1 MKSWLKPTLLLSA
14 VLMLILISA
23 CDPVPNCVGPYNIT
37 KTDDTNDGVC
47 STGDCSLREAVL
59 NANVCSGTQTINLP
73 AGNYVLTIDG
83 DDEYLGETGDLD
95 VTDDLIIIGTGA
107 PSINGGIERSFQIH
121 NGVTAEFSG
130 IWLTGGDAIYGGGLI
145 NEGDLTLSAF
155 TCNYN
160 SVSIPPDA
168 MGDAMGGCI
177 FNTGD
182 LTIAGGQFLEN
193 TAGFGGAI
201 YNLNNSTATLENL
214 NFYGNEAESHGG
226 AIWID
231 LDAEVD
237 ISWSTFDGNLAGY
250 DGGAVWNHGDFIAE
264 GVAFMSNE
272 SGNRGGAVYSWT
284 DSYTQ
289 FTNSR
294 LSENSSAAGG
304 GIFNN
309 NGMMHLYESGLSD
322 NVATGPVGGGIYNNG
337 PVPTGGLLLNN
348 VTISNN
354 TALGGVGG
362 GGIYNTGNFDFR
374 FITIAE
380 NEPGGLQIDTGSEIK
395 LRSSIIADNI
405 GGDCAGIPPDSLDY
419 NLDGD
424 GSCGLSALHDLSAT
438 NPLLE
443 PLGPHGSLGL
453 SHPLGPGSP
462 AIDSGTPDMCTSQ
475 DQNGIP
481 RPQGFVCDRGA
492 FEVPTPDGSISGLAW
507 HDLCAVPYSPPS
519 ITPPGCID
527 LGGGSY
533 AADGIYEPGEPGLEG
548 LQVKLF
554 LGNCPADPMA
564 VHIPATTDING
575 QYTFE
580 GLSDATYCV
589 VVDALEI
596 PNESILIPGGWT
608 YPSGGNPAETE
619 VVISSGEAVFDINF
633 GWDYQFLPVPGGS
646 VSGLVWHDLC
656 AVPNETPPSPPP
668 GCIDLGGG
676 SLAADGILDPG
687 EPGIE
692 GVRVHLFTGGC
703 PFNPVASSLPAVTD
717 SNGQYTIS
725 GVSPGTYCAVIYTGE
740 IPNDTIL
747 IPGSWTYPPGG
758 SDHIEYEV
766 IMGNNEAITDI
777 NFGWDY
783 QFLPA
788 PESSNNGKLNKNAFC
803 RLGPGTIY
811 DIATA
816 FETGREFKILGRSEY
831 HLPFWLYIE
840 ELILQM
846 RCWVSAEAADFVL
859 NPQFIATVIADPTPT
874 PIFCHAKLNQ
884 ENCAKAGGTWEMP
897 PTGGPY
903 YCNCD

>member
-14 VLMLILISA
+14 ALMLILISA
-23 CDPVPNCVGPYNIT
+23 CDPMPNCVGPYNVT

-59 NANVCSGTQTINLP
+59 NANACSGTQTINLP

-83 DDEYLGETGDLD
+83 DNEYLGETGDLD
-95 VTDDLIIIGTGA
+95 VTDDLIIVGTGA
-107 PSINGGIERSFQIH
+107 PSISGGIERSFQIH

-145 NEGDLTLSAF
+145 NEGDLTLNAF

-160 SVSIPPDA
+160 TVSIPPDA

-182 LTIAGGQFLEN
+182 LTITGGQFLEN

-201 YNLNNSTATLENL
+201 YNLNNSTATIENIG
-214 NFYGNEAESHGG
+214 FYGNEAESHGG

-294 LSENSSAAGG
+294 LSENASAAGG

-322 NVATGPVGGGIYNNG
+322 NVASGPVGGGIYNNG
-337 PVPTGGLLLNN
+337 PVPTGGLLLKN

-380 NEPGGLQIDTGSEIK
+380 NDPGGLRIDTGSEIK

-405 GGDCAGIPPDSLDY
+405 AGDCAGIPPDSLDY

-443 PLGPHGSLGL
+443 PLGPHGGMGL

-462 AIDSGTPDMCTSQ
+462 AIDSGTPDLCIAY
-475 DQNGIP
+475 DQNGVS
-481 RPQGFVCDRGA
+481 RPQGSGCDRGA
-492 FEVPTPDGSISGLAW
+492 FED
-507 HDLCAVPYSPPS
+507 
-519 ITPPGCID
+519 
-527 LGGGSY
+527 
-533 AADGIYEPGEPGLEG
+533 
-548 LQVKLF
+548 
-554 LGNCPADPMA
+554 
-564 VHIPATTDING
+564 
-575 QYTFE
+575 
-580 GLSDATYCV
+580 
-589 VVDALEI
+589 
-596 PNESILIPGGWT
+596 
-608 YPSGGNPAETE
+608 
-619 VVISSGEAVFDINF
+619 
-633 GWDYQFLPVPGGS
+633 PVPLGLGPTI
-646 VSGLVWHDLC
+646 SGLVWHDLC
-656 AVPNETPPSPPP
+656 AVPYATPPSPPP
-668 GCIDLGGG
+668 GCIDLDGGG
-676 SLAADGILDPG
+676 HGANGILEPG
-687 EPGIE
+687 EPGIA
-692 GVRVHLFTGGC
+692 GISVDLYDSPC
-703 PFNPVASSLPAVTD
+703 PPSPSAFFGSVLTD
-717 SNGQYTIS
+717 SNGEYTIS
-725 GVSPGTYCAVIYTGE
+725 DIGGGTWCVAVDALLT
-740 IPNDTIL
+740 PNDTIL
-747 IPGSWTYPPGG
+747 IPGEWTYPVYGAPLP
-758 SDHIEYEV
+758 SYELV
-766 IMGNNEAITDI
+766 LGPTENVTDI

-788 PESSNNGKLNKNAFC
+788 PEGESSSRGETTKPAFC
-803 RLGPGTIY
+803 RRGPGTVY
-811 DIATA
+811 EVDTGFLPGTG
-816 FETGREFKILGRSEY
+816 FEILARSEH
-831 HLPFWLYIE
+831 HLPLWLYIE
-840 ELILQM
+840 ELILEI
-846 RCWVSAEAADFVL
+846 RCWISADLVTFEI
-859 NPQFIATVIADPTPT
+859 NPDLIPTKIATILPRLRSSA
-874 PIFCHAKLNQ
+874 
-884 ENCAKAGGTWEMP
+884 MP
-897 PTGGPY
+897 S
-903 YCNCD
+903 